1 MASHSSLTTG
11 DVTFATRFVAAYLFL
26 KVKGCRPMT
35 YQHLTLRM
43 LESAKKNEGMIDQK
57 IFKTTK
63 KYGFDS
69 VYLDKCSI
77 DMLEKYITFIRP
89 LLKPTCEYVLVN
101 RNGKQFQKLTDLFS
115 VLVFEAIGKC
125 IHPTRY
131 RQIIE
136 TQSAE
141 FRLPKEQKWIS
152 EDQKHSSNVAR
163 VHYEKKRS
171 REVAMKARQRMEKL
185 VVESK
190 NLHDQCEKIQHLSA
204 AQDDVREAAAIVCI
218 PNITPTR
225 KGIRF
230 TPEEDNYIRLGV
242 QQFGLC
248 WSKILRHSEFNFN
261 ACRVPNT
268 LRKRAEVLKLV

>member
-1 MASHSSLTTG
+1 
-11 DVTFATRFVAAYLFL
+11 
-26 KVKGCRPMT
+26 MT
-35 YQHLTLRM
+35 YQHLTVRM
-43 LESAKKNEGMIDQK
+43 LESAKKNEGMIDQR
-57 IFKTTK
+57 IFKTAK

-69 VYLDKCSI
+69 VYLDECSI
-77 DMLEKYITFIRP
+77 DMLEKYVTFIRP

-115 VLVFEAIGKC
+115 VLVFEAIGKY

-141 FRLPKEQKWIS
+141 FLPPKEQKWMS

-163 VHYEKKRS
+163 VHYQKKRS
-171 REVAMKARQRMEKL
+171 REVAMRGRQCMEKL

-190 NLHDQCEKIQHLSA
+190 NLDEQYEKIQHSSA
-204 AQDDVREAAAIVCI
+204 ARADVRQGTPIVC
-218 PNITPTR
+218 TPQITR

-230 TPEEDNYIRLGV
+230 TPEEDNCIRLGIE
-242 QQFGLC
+242 QFGFC

-261 ACRVPNT
+261 TCRVPNT
-268 LRKRAEVLKLV
+268 LRKRAEALKLV